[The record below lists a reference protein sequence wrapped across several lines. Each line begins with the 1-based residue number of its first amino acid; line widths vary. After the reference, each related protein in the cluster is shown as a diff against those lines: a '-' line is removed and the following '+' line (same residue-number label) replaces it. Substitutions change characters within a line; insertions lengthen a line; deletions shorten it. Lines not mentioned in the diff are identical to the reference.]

1 MGRTSEVFFE
11 LDHSAV
17 RVGQRNIIPCVD
29 VDLVEVRRT
38 KERCEDGV
46 FHHLRIQ
53 AVDELVFGK
62 AVNKEAAVKDIL
74 LDIRL
79 ELVVLLLVGE
89 GCGVI
94 LGDILLCLSKEVIQ
108 FNPYHT
114 PPPCLRCPASLL
126 QISCPLSLRGAC
138 LAASAL

>member
-1 MGRTSEVFFE
+1 MFFE

-29 VDLVEVRRT
+29 VDLIEVSRTEERR
-38 KERCEDGV
+38 EDGV

-53 AVDELVFGK
+53 AVDELVFGE
-62 AVNKEAAVKDIL
+62 AVNDEAAVKDIFL
-74 LDIRL
+74 NIGL
-79 ELVVLLLVGE
+79 ELVMLLLVGK

-94 LGDILLCLSKEVIQ
+94 LGDILLCLSEEVIK

-114 PPPCLRCPASLL
+114 PPPYLRCPASLL
-126 QISCPLSLRGAC
+126 QISCRS
-138 LAASAL
+138 S